1 MTVSKDAIKQY
12 AIRLGDDAVVLG
24 HRLSE
29 WCSFGPFL
37 EEDLALT
44 NVALDFIGRARMFYT
59 YAAEL
64 ADDGATE
71 DTYAYSRDNREFT
84 NLLIHELKN
93 GDFAF
98 TMARQYFIDA
108 HSLAYMEAL
117 QESSD
122 ETLAAIA
129 AKAVKESRY
138 HLRRSH
144 DWMLRLGDGTEE
156 SHKRMQR
163 AVDDLWGYLPEMF
176 EMDALEQELAD
187 AGIGVDAAALSDDFQ
202 RSVRSTLAEATL
214 EEPAGGLARYRRAP
228 GAAYRGPWSYA
239 QRYAVCTAGRTRV
252 CSGSHGSRRDIDT
265 HVTRRGDGAPSST
278 GRVLVT

>member
-1 MTVSKDAIKQY
+1 MAISKDAIKQY

-29 WCSFGPFL
+29 WCSYGPFL

-44 NVALDFIGRARMFYT
+44 NVALDFIGRARMFYS

-64 ADDGATE
+64 ADDGSTE
-71 DTYAYSRDNREFT
+71 DTYAYTRDNREFS

-98 TMARQYFIDA
+98 TMARQYFIDVY
-108 HSLAYMEAL
+108 SLAYMEAL
-117 QESSD
+117 LDSSD

-156 SHKRMQR
+156 SRERMQR
-163 AVDDLWGYLPEMF
+163 AVEDLWGYIPEMF
-176 EMDALEQELAD
+176 EMDELEQELAQ
-187 AGIGVDAAALSDDFQ
+187 AGIGVDAAALKDQ
-202 RSVRSTLAEATL
+202 WERTVRATLAEATL
-214 EEPAGGLARYRRAP
+214 EEPAGDWSVRGGRQGIHTEALGHMLSDMQFVQRAYPGLQ
-228 GAAYRGPWSYA
+228 W
-239 QRYAVCTAGRTRV
+239 
-252 CSGSHGSRRDIDT
+252 
-265 HVTRRGDGAPSST
+265 
-278 GRVLVT
+278 